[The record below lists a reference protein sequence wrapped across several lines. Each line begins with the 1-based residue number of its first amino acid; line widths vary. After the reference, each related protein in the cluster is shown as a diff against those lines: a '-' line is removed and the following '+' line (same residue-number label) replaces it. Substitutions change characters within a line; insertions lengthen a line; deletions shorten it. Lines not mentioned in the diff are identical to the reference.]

1 MRFVQ
6 EFGYSVPPGKNEQH
20 QAWVAANEEALRAA
34 HPDGTRLI
42 GIFATVYSSEK
53 QAGFY
58 RVFTELDSYA
68 AIDRLA
74 AAAKDDGSEFGRL
87 IREHSAFMDYSWD
100 APYSNG
106 LHKAVVDATV
116 FDPPS
121 Q

>member
-6 EFGYSVPPGKNEQH
+6 EFGYAVLPGKEEPH
-20 QAWVAANEEALRAA
+20 QAWVEANEEALRAA

-42 GIFATVYSSEK
+42 GIFTTVYSSEK

-68 AIDRLA
+68 AIDGLA
-74 AAAKDDGSEFGRL
+74 AAAKDAGSDFGRL

>member
-1 MRFVQ
+1 MRFIQ
-6 EFGYSVPPGKNEQH
+6 EFGYAVQPGKDEAH
-20 QAWVAANEEALRAA
+20 QAWVGANEEALKAA

-42 GIFATVYSSEK
+42 GIFTTVYSSEK

-58 RVFTELDSYA
+58 RVFTELDSYG
-68 AIDRLA
+68 AIDVLA
-74 AAAKDDGSEFGRL
+74 AAAKDAGSEFGRL
-87 IREHSAFMDYSWD
+87 IREHSAFMDYGWG

-121 Q
+121 